1 MSAGSG
7 AAAAA
12 VSHDYVGQKLCL
24 QVLCHEILI
33 YGERQLT
40 TRGLGAA
47 SRQWQSS
54 RTTDRCKQ

>member
-24 QVLCHEILI
+24 QVLCDEILI

-47 SRQWQSS
+47 S
-54 RTTDRCKQ
+54 